1 MAVIRIAFV
10 ILAILLMTLVV
21 LLPHL
26 VGLALSALGL
36 SLGARI
42 AKWIPVFWHQFTRR
56 LLRIRIRVVG
66 RPLIGE
72 PALFVSNHVSWVD
85 IVVMGAVLPA
95 SFVAKREVGTWPVIK
110 YLANLQRTVYV
121 SRDRKTAAKERED
134 MTERLGK
141 GDSLI
146 LFPEGTSSDGLRIG
160 EFRAAFFSLAELKA
174 EGHALKVQPFS
185 ITYTRVD
192 GFPVTRRSM
201 DKAAWYGDMDLAPH
215 LKDFLL
221 GGPYEATLKFFEPVT
236 IEQFGNR
243 KALAQHCRRLIVE
256 GNSEALSA
264 RA

>member
-1 MAVIRIAFV
+1 MGVLRIAFV
-10 ILAILLMTLVV
+10 ILAILVMTMVV
-21 LLPHL
+21 IWPHL
-26 VGLALSALGL
+26 IGIALSAMGIRA
-36 SLGARI
+36 GARV
-42 AKWIPVFWHQFTRR
+42 ATWIPVFWHQFTRR
-56 LLRIRIRVVG
+56 LLRIRIRIVG
-66 RPLIGE
+66 KPVSGE

-146 LFPEGTSSDGLRIG
+146 LFPEGTSYDGLRVG
-160 EFRAAFFSLAELKA
+160 EFRAAFFSLAELRA
-174 EGHALKVQPFS
+174 EDRPLKVQPFS
-185 ITYTRVD
+185 ITYTKVD

-201 DKAAWYGDMDLAPH
+201 AKAAWYGDMDLAPH
-215 LKDFLL
+215 LRDFLL
-221 GGPYEATLKFFEPVT
+221 GGPYEATLKFFDPVT
-236 IEQFGNR
+236 IEEFRNR
-243 KALAQHCRRLIVE
+243 KALARHCRELIVR